1 MGRLKDQEGID
12 LDRLRYWKG
21 EGKGRSE
28 LQTMLPRHF
37 KILDL
42 YLMGV
47 DTRSIASRLNVSPR
61 VVTMVIASPIFQ
73 EELSR
78 RRKGV
83 ERDLD
88 SEYSSGV
95 RQAKKILDEAAAEA
109 AQFHVDLV
117 RNAQEETR
125 LRQIS
130 AKEILDRV
138 LGPES
143 KNSAT
148 SVVMSI
154 DQVNL
159 LSVALKESRGELV
172 EPNVI
177 ELKASGEDK

>member
-1 MGRLKDQEGID
+1 M
-12 LDRLRYWKG
+12 
-21 EGKGRSE
+21 
-28 LQTMLPRHF
+28 
-37 KILDL
+37 
-42 YLMGV
+42 
-47 DTRSIASRLNVSPR
+47 
-61 VVTMVIASPIFQ
+61 
-73 EELSR
+73 
-78 RRKGV
+78 
-83 ERDLD
+83 
-88 SEYSSGV
+88 
-95 RQAKKILDEAAAEA
+95 DEAAAEA

-177 ELKASGEDK
+177 ELEASGEDK